1 MKNLVERGETIR
13 FTAGADLT
21 SGDLVVVGN
30 VAVVVVNTVASGEE
44 AVGFTNGVFEVP
56 KLAASVFTQG
66 DSVNYLTSTKAVQS
80 VAPGS
85 GDGFTGVGVC
95 WKDAAATTTTVEV
108 RLNTYIA
115 SPVA

>member
-1 MKNLVERGETIR
+1 MKTLRHDGDTIR

-30 VAVVVVNTVASGEE
+30 IAVVVQDTVASGSE
-44 AVGFTNGVFEVP
+44 AIGSTSGVYLVP
-56 KLAASVFTQG
+56 KLAASVFAQG

-85 GDGFTGVGVC
+85 GDGYTGVGVC

-115 SPVA
+115 SAVA